1 MVFSSDKALQAA
13 YAQYLQDKGHSV
25 VVNIPIGQQGSTVDI
40 LTETEVIKCACQLTS
55 ASAVAMKSYFDFY
68 GRFYAKW
75 QKVVVV
81 QEVIDPASVP
91 LLTNAG
97 IKLVKVPKSLEK
109 QPVSPKATPSAKAPP
124 YPSYP
129 SSKPQGRQ
137 IGEGKGGLAGLL
149 AIGLV
154 ILLGLIGMLA
164 ANSRTSTASPVSS
177 RGGYGLDGG
186 PDDDKMPF
194 PRFSTGFSA
203 FNLL

>member
-1 MVFSSDKALQAA
+1 MVFPSDKALQEA
-13 YAQYLQDKGHSV
+13 YAKYLQGKGHSV
-25 VVNIPIGQQGSTVDI
+25 VVNIPIGQQGSVVDI
-40 LTETEVIKCACQLTS
+40 LTETEVIKCTCQLTS
-55 ASAVAMKSYFDFY
+55 ASAVAVKSYFDFY

-81 QEVIDPASVP
+81 QEIIDPASLP

-97 IKLVKVPKSLEK
+97 IKLVTVPKSLEK
-109 QPVSPKATPSAKAPP
+109 QQAPP
-124 YPSYP
+124 KITLPAQAPSYP
-129 SSKPQGRQ
+129 SSKPLGRQ
-137 IGEGKGGLAGLL
+137 IEEGKGGLEGLL

-164 ANSRTSTASPVSS
+164 ANSRSSTNSPVSI
-177 RGGYGLDGG
+177 GGSGHHSVSEG
-186 PDDDKMPF
+186 PDDDKIPF